1 MLTDTSSFFSFQF
14 LSDVRTSCNY
24 SALTEEPCRYAD
36 EADDAGGRSFREPL
50 LGTLSTLK
58 KEPQRVQ
65 RSTLGT
71 FAETN
76 VRILPLSIV
85 AISHES

>member
-1 MLTDTSSFFSFQF
+1 M
-14 LSDVRTSCNY
+14 RTSCNY
-24 SALTEEPCRYAD
+24 SALPEDPCRYAD
-36 EADDAGGRSFREPL
+36 EADDAGGRSLLQPL

-58 KEPQRVQ
+58 KEPQRLQ

-85 AISHES
+85 AVSQES